1 MNENPSPTAEIR
13 SGRHLLKIL
22 FLVPVIALSGC
33 AAIPAYEQAELSRPG
48 MLFSD
53 SPALSDGGSL
63 IASVEPGTDDRG
75 GAAASGCTVC
85 Q

>member
-1 MNENPSPTAEIR
+1 MNEKPSSKAKSR
-13 SGRHLLKIL
+13 SGQLLLKALI
-22 FLVPVIALSGC
+22 LVPVIALSGC
-33 AAIPAYEQAELSRPG
+33 AAVPAYEQAELSRPG

-53 SPALSDGGSL
+53 SPALADGGSL

>member
-1 MNENPSPTAEIR
+1 M
-13 SGRHLLKIL
+13 LLI
-22 FLVPVIALSGC
+22 PVIALSGC
-33 AAIPAYEQAELSRPG
+33 AAVPAYEQAELSRPG

-53 SPALSDGGSL
+53 SPALVDGGSL

>member
-1 MNENPSPTAEIR
+1 MKEKHLVNRKPEYGRNPLKALIFIP
-13 SGRHLLKIL
+13 LLAIG
-22 FLVPVIALSGC
+22 GC
-33 AAIPAYEQAELSRPG
+33 AAVPAYEQTELSRPG

-53 SPALSDGGSL
+53 SPALSDSSSL

-75 GAAASGCTVC
+75 GATASGCTIC